1 MNEPARVCRDTS
13 SRINYDR
20 FEASEHVHHA
30 RNPGCDCVCVDLC
43 RKWSKSVKFGWSRP
57 PFPGNPFAPFSNRA
71 ISILYRFLADRLSVR
86 ALIEAQMRS
95 IRIIRYRIAQIPDQS
110 RHSIGE
116 NALARDTVVP
126 VAPSTK
132 PKEKTPPIARSTFSA
147 RDRQYN
153 ATIIRELTRAEQPSS
168 PTPSASL

>member
-43 RKWSKSVKFGWSRP
+43 RKWSKSVNFGWSRP
-57 PFPGNPFAPFSNRA
+57 PSPGNSFAPFSNRA
-71 ISILYRFLADRLSVR
+71 ISILYRFLADRFSVR

-95 IRIIRYRIAQIPDQS
+95 IRIIRYRIAQISEPDIS
-110 RHSIGE
+110 RG
-116 NALARDTVVP
+116 TQ
-126 VAPSTK
+126 
-132 PKEKTPPIARSTFSA
+132 SA
-147 RDRQYN
+147 RTRWLVTRSFLSHRAQNLRKKHHRQRDRLFP
-153 ATIIRELTRAEQPSS
+153 RETANTTRR
-168 PTPSASL
+168 